1 MPQVI
6 FKFDKE
12 KNIWNIWDTA
22 NFKPTYGADLSNSMP
37 KKVREVCQGK
47 TFQECKNELKDN
59 HKRIHSSKVIPILV
73 DAINKSWME
82 INDEFFS
89 RLQKI
94 MKKKIKPTKFE
105 GYLTTVGR
113 CPYDYK
119 DNFFFYPLNNPILN
133 ILKTAG
139 HEIMHIH
146 FHQTYWKEV
155 EKEIGKEKTGDLKE
169 ALTVLLNLEFKDLWF
184 VEDQG
189 YPNHDKLRDFISK
202 QWKKEKDF
210 DVLLKK
216 SIKWI
221 KNHPDLKEK

>member
-1 MPQVI
+1 MPKII

-12 KNIWNIWDTA
+12 KNLWNIWDTA
-22 NFKPTYGADLSNSMP
+22 NFKPVYGADLSNSMP
-37 KKVREVCQGK
+37 QKIKELCQGK
-47 TFQECKNELKDN
+47 TLQECKKELEEK
-59 HKRIHSSKVIPILV
+59 HRRIHSSKTINFLV
-73 DAINKSWME
+73 EAVNKSWLE

-94 MKKKIKPTKFE
+94 MKKKIKPEKVE

-113 CPYDYK
+113 CPYNYK
-119 DNFFFYPLNNPILN
+119 DNFFFYPLNSPILN

-139 HEIMHIH
+139 HEVMHIH
-146 FHQTYWKEV
+146 FHHNYWKET
-155 EKEIGKEKTGDLKE
+155 EKEIGKDKTGDLKE

-189 YPNHDKLRDFISK
+189 YPNHDKLREFISE
-202 QWKKEKDF
+202 QWKKKKDF
-210 DVLLKK
+210 KVLLKE

-221 KNHPDLKEK
+221 KKHPNLS